1 MQGWR
6 RIAAHVSSDDG
17 THAPVLT
24 VRETLRFAAE
34 CTHSKEDAG
43 QKIEDVVS
51 TESFCEVSNLGRMP
65 LQILNP
71 SLFLSLQVNEV
82 MEILDLTSAADTI
95 VGDENLR
102 GVSGGQKRR

>member
-1 MQGWR
+1 
-6 RIAAHVSSDDG
+6 
-17 THAPVLT
+17 
-24 VRETLRFAAE
+24 
-34 CTHSKEDAG
+34 
-43 QKIEDVVS
+43 
-51 TESFCEVSNLGRMP
+51 MP

-71 SLFLSLQVNEV
+71 FLLLSTLAAQVNEV